1 MEEIVTK
8 ADWKL
13 FREKLP
19 GWQERFM
26 EKLVNEYSKMLKDKS
41 MPASEKFWKLED
53 RIKKDKRLTG
63 VMCEMRKSE
72 VVWNLI
78 SLYREGAITLDDLD
92 GFSDKLVERIK
103 IAVE

>member
-13 FREKLP
+13 FRERLP
-19 GWQERFM
+19 DWQERFM

-41 MPASEKFWKLED
+41 MPASDKFWELEKRINGDKKL
-53 RIKKDKRLTG
+53 KG
-63 VMCEMRKSE
+63 VICEMRRSTMLY
-72 VVWNLI
+72 NLI
-78 SLYREGAITLDDLD
+78 ALYREGAITIDDLD
-92 GFSDKLVERIK
+92 GFSDKLIERVK

>member
-13 FREKLP
+13 FRERLP

-26 EKLVNEYSKMLKDKS
+26 EKLVNDYSKMLKDKS

-53 RIKKDKRLTG
+53 RIKKSVLPVSCVRCVSPKWSGT
-63 VMCEMRKSE
+63 
-72 VVWNLI
+72 
-78 SLYREGAITLDDLD
+78 LYR
-92 GFSDKLVERIK
+92 S
-103 IAVE
+103 AVRVR